1 MPAIEVHRSGAACR
15 IALNRPPLNVLDIPT
30 VRALNHELQEVAHLV
45 DVKVV
50 ILESKIPG
58 VFSAG
63 VDIRDHA
70 KQHLDEMLDRFHSL
84 FDTLDDLPQ
93 AVVAAVDGTCLGGG
107 CELAMF
113 CDVLLATPRSTF
125 GQPEIDVGCFPPV
138 AAVLLPRI
146 AGRHAVELVLSG
158 RRFGALEAERLGIIN
173 RVVEDLDSAVEEYV
187 ETFGAKSGRVLT
199 LARRAVRRGG
209 AGAFRDALTQAEFL
223 YRGELSRTKDMEEGL
238 KAFLEKRPPRWHDA

>member
-1 MPAIEVHRSGAACR
+1 MREIEVHRSGAACR
-15 IALNRPPLNVLDIPT
+15 VALNRPPLNVLDIPT
-30 VRALNHELQEVAHLV
+30 VRALNHELQEIAHLV

-50 ILESKIPG
+50 VLESKVDG

-63 VDIRDHA
+63 VDVRDHA
-70 KQHLDEMLDRFHSL
+70 KEHLDEMLDRFHSL
-84 FDTLDDLPQ
+84 FDTIDDLPQ

-113 CDVLLATPRSTF
+113 CDVLLATPRASF

-158 RRFGALEAERLGIIN
+158 RRFGAEEAERLGIVN
-173 RVVEDLDSAVEEYV
+173 RVVDDLDKAVDEYV
-187 ETFGAKSGRVLT
+187 KSLGSKSGRVLSI
-199 LARRAVRRGG
+199 ARRAVRRGG
-209 AGAFRDALTQAEFL
+209 VGAFRDALTQAEFL
-223 YRGELSRTKDMEEGL
+223 YRGELSRTKDMGEGL
-238 KAFLEKRPPRWHDA
+238 KAFLEKRPPFWRDE